1 MQDRKETSESECAE
15 RFEQVYKVL
24 CHERCLK
31 HLPAVEAYLREKHLR
46 LCSDRIRLEEWP
58 PIIGGIARNRDLVE
72 ILIYS
77 RSRRRKVRE
86 KINNEEKLEALCRSD
101 PDVCSSLK
109 NTFFARRYR
118 AKEQQQQPIIYT
130 NFLLRCLLNS
140 IMICTRESSA
150 LKSLV
155 LDGIPL
161 SPKYLRILCDG
172 FVNNIS
178 LENLSLPKCSIGDT
192 GCDMLLNALQ
202 DLPNLKTLNLSACC
216 LTSRSVGSLSSFLKK
231 RKGNISE
238 NVWKDMNTEERR
250 KKNYGLRTLVLSKNN
265 KLNDNGIR
273 RLMNALKNDFWLK
286 VLGLRHCGIT
296 KIGAEIIFEFL
307 RTNRVL
313 TTIDLRENDIPSEIL
328 RSITKI
334 LRQKKSEK
342 EEWISTRKKSDRRYE
357 RDSTFREKRSNRTNT
372 ARRVFVDGKTTEN
385 FTVSSREM
393 KNFEEN
399 QFEVEQNS
407 LDFDNLDN
415 FEESKLNLQ
424 DLQLRLSDLI
434 SSNEALEKE
443 IKRKGISLEEE
454 KNRRI
459 EAEETCEKIK
469 SLLERLKDKLIVRSR
484 TRSEEDRGDN
494 QPFDGLRGVLRI
506 LEGFSTADKLPAIE
520 MQEG

>member
-1 MQDRKETSESECAE
+1 
-15 RFEQVYKVL
+15 
-24 CHERCLK
+24 
-31 HLPAVEAYLREKHLR
+31 
-46 LCSDRIRLEEWP
+46 
-58 PIIGGIARNRDLVE
+58 
-72 ILIYS
+72 
-77 RSRRRKVRE
+77 
-86 KINNEEKLEALCRSD
+86 
-101 PDVCSSLK
+101 
-109 NTFFARRYR
+109 
-118 AKEQQQQPIIYT
+118 
-130 NFLLRCLLNS
+130 
-140 IMICTRESSA
+140 
-150 LKSLV
+150 
-155 LDGIPL
+155 
-161 SPKYLRILCDG
+161 
-172 FVNNIS
+172 
-178 LENLSLPKCSIGDT
+178 
-192 GCDMLLNALQ
+192 
-202 DLPNLKTLNLSACC
+202 
-216 LTSRSVGSLSSFLKK
+216 
-231 RKGNISE
+231 
-238 NVWKDMNTEERR
+238 
-250 KKNYGLRTLVLSKNN
+250 
-265 KLNDNGIR
+265 
-273 RLMNALKNDFWLK
+273 MNALKNDFWLK

-454 KNRRI
+454 KNRRT

>member
-86 KINNEEKLEALCRSD
+86 KINNEEKLEALW
-101 PDVCSSLK
+101 
-109 NTFFARRYR
+109 RYR

-216 LTSRSVGSLSSFLKK
+216 LTSRSIGSLSLFLKK

-399 QFEVEQNS
+399 QFEIEQNS

-454 KNRRI
+454 KNRRT

>member
-1 MQDRKETSESECAE
+1 MQDQEETNEGE

-31 HLPAVEAYLREKHLR
+31 HLPTVESYLREKHLR
-46 LCSDRIRLEEWP
+46 LCADRVRLEEWS
-58 PIIGGIARNRDLVE
+58 PIIGSIARNRDLVE

-86 KINNEEKLEALCRSD
+86 KINNEEKLETLW
-101 PDVCSSLK
+101 
-109 NTFFARRYR
+109 RYR
-118 AKEQQQQPIIYT
+118 AKEQQQQPILYT

-150 LKSLV
+150 LKSLI

-172 FVNNIS
+172 FVNNIT

-202 DLPNLKTLNLSACC
+202 DVPNLKTLNLSACC
-216 LTSRSVGSLSSFLKK
+216 LTSRSVGSLSLYLKK
-231 RKGNISE
+231 RNANISE
-238 NVWKDMNTEERR
+238 NVCKDLNVEERR

-273 RLMNALKNDFWLK
+273 RLMNVLKNDFWLK
-286 VLGLRHCGIT
+286 ILGLRHCGIT
-296 KIGAEIIFEFL
+296 KIGAEIIFEVL
-307 RTNRVL
+307 RTNGVL

-334 LRQKKSEK
+334 LKEKKGEK

-357 RDSTFREKRSNRTNT
+357 RDGTFREKRSNRTNT
-372 ARRVFVDGKTTEN
+372 ARRVFIDRKTTEN

-393 KNFEEN
+393 KDSDEYE
-399 QFEVEQNS
+399 FEVEQD
-407 LDFDNLDN
+407 LFDFDNLDK

-424 DLQLRLSDLI
+424 DLQLRLSNLV

-443 IKRKGISLEEE
+443 IKKKGISLEEE

-459 EAEETCEKIK
+459 EAEQTCEKIK
-469 SLLERLKDKLIVRSR
+469 SLLERFKDKLIVQSW
-484 TRSEEDRGDN
+484 TRSEEDSGDN
-494 QPFDGLRGVLRI
+494 QPFDGLQGVLRI
-506 LEGFSTADKLPAIE
+506 LEGFSTADGRVERRSPCLRSSPFPRE
-520 MQEG
+520 